1 MEVRLRPEV
10 RRGSPAEAVVAAEV
24 GGGTPLDA
32 ISIDDRDALDDL
44 VKSIKSG
51 DRLTRLGCFVIVAV
65 VVTAA
70 DGSCKIDEVAT
81 SAEEDDDDGGQT
93 SSSLA
98 AGRIAVY
105 KLSMMM
111 MLGGCGVFTYMDK
124 PIGASPRRVIHS

>member
-44 VKSIKSG
+44 VESIKSG
-51 DRLTRLGCFVIVAV
+51 DRLTRLGCFVIVA

-105 KLSMMM
+105 KPSMMM
-111 MLGGCGVFTYMDK
+111 MLGGCGRVYLLDK
-124 PIGASPRRVIHS
+124 PIGASPRRVIHT